1 MRYAVAVWEGS
12 TEQRVVFGEGQG
24 QGTGGSGIGP
34 MGAER
39 LVVGVIDDRVT
50 DRPVLCLPD
59 ELDGFLLRQCG
70 EDGADARGQVGPD
83 GQHGARAEAG
93 AHCVEVLRRDSVPAC
108 GIANAAFL
116 KEQGMP

>member
-1 MRYAVAVWEGS
+1 MRYAGAVWEGS
-12 TEQRVVFGEGQG
+12 TEQRVVFGLG
-24 QGTGGSGIGP
+24 
-34 MGAER
+34 
-39 LVVGVIDDRVT
+39 
-50 DRPVLCLPD
+50 
-59 ELDGFLLRQCG
+59 QCG